1 MEEGLTLETLFFK
14 SETTPC
20 SPGLINRHL
29 IMLYFGISNL
39 LVSKGDIQNSDLVEL
54 SSHDHHTDW

>member
-20 SPGLINRHL
+20 SSGLINRHL

-39 LVSKGDIQNSDLVEL
+39 LVSKGDI
-54 SSHDHHTDW
+54 